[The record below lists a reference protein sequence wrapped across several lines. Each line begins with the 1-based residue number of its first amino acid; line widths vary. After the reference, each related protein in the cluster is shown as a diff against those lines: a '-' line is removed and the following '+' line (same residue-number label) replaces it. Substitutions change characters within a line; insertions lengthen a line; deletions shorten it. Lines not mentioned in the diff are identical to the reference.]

1 MKKIFVI
8 AGMLSV
14 GVFYAQQDGSVGINT
29 QPSGA
34 TLDVQISADAV
45 KTEGQGIAVP
55 RVTKQQLSE
64 MTGTIAEG
72 ALVYVN
78 TIGAATGTAA
88 ERIAEVTDANGVGF
102 YYFDKTK
109 WVKVGGGASA
119 ATTLDMNKATGKIIE
134 VAVPVAAA
142 SIAADAFL
150 VIATPGG
157 SNLVELPT
165 PTEGRMLSISNQSA
179 SDITFTGSYQPV
191 NMTKLAPGA
200 GHLLMG
206 HGNKWY
212 VIGGLY

>member
-8 AGMLSV
+8 AGMLSA

-78 TIGAATGTAA
+78 TIGAANGTATA
-88 ERIAEVTDANGVGF
+88 RIENVTTANGVGF

-109 WVKVGGGASA
+109 WVKVGSKTFTARTGQTASSGYDWTDGNKGLVDFYEFTVYSSAITLPSPADHKGAIIYIRNYTGGTRNFGGADGIGTPKGVAS
-119 ATTLDMNKATGKIIE
+119 LVATGAMTVWSDGTVWHNI
-134 VAVPVAAA
+134 
-142 SIAADAFL
+142 S
-150 VIATPGG
+150 
-157 SNLVELPT
+157 
-165 PTEGRMLSISNQSA
+165 GRQ
-179 SDITFTGSYQPV
+179 
-191 NMTKLAPGA
+191 
-200 GHLLMG
+200 
-206 HGNKWY
+206 
-212 VIGGLY
+212 